1 MPFCLKQGVDSKPTI
16 VAPTVAAV
24 YDRRQSVVVSFENGC
39 IPLLAEEGWMR
50 GQLKSCEATLF
61 RADGV
66 VSLAPIQAFAGL
78 TTPSAPDKEAPRHL
92 Y

>member
-1 MPFCLKQGVDSKPTI
+1 
-16 VAPTVAAV
+16 
-24 YDRRQSVVVSFENGC
+24 
-39 IPLLAEEGWMR
+39 MR
-50 GQLKSCEATLF
+50 DQLKSCEATLF

-66 VSLAPIQAFAGL
+66 VSSAPIQAVAGL